1 MQNMNTR
8 PTAMPKTLVVL
19 LAVLAFAVSAA
30 AQPNFKI
37 KGVKLPSGTKNGT
50 TVKLLN
56 HHTWDSVGSAT
67 VRRGKFVIE
76 GHTDTV
82 FMGWLTDS
90 RHFHSPVV
98 VEPGMSVKLNARAN
112 SLSGSPLNAQLN
124 RHTRGLDYY
133 VDLRWSSE
141 DIKAY
146 AKEGG
151 WLYRLAK
158 KTIARCCDSIRRY
171 NEAIGW
177 QVYHDNADNVV
188 GAWVMSHYFDVL
200 LGGDYYYSDTVS
212 PLRHKVDSLYA
223 VASPV
228 VRNFRRNRNYY
239 EQSRRQM
246 DVAKGNRFIDF
257 SAIDRATND
266 TVLLSQLIDG
276 HVAVVDF
283 WASWCGPC
291 RHEITHYLKPL
302 HEKYADQGL
311 VIVGVGVFDGTEQ
324 FDQAISQLEIPYP
337 QIIDTT
343 YRTVANLYGVS
354 AIPEVFVID
363 RNGNMLGS
371 FRGEELVEVVE
382 KTLGVKK
389 D

>member
-8 PTAMPKTLVVL
+8 PTATPKALVVL

-50 TVKLLN
+50 TVRLLN

-82 FMGWLTDS
+82 FMGWLTDN
-90 RHFHSPVV
+90 RHLYSPVV
-98 VEPGMSVKLNARAN
+98 VEPGMSVKLNANAN

-124 RHTRGLDYY
+124 RHTRGHDYY
-133 VDLRWSSE
+133 DALRWVSE
-141 DIKAY
+141 DMEAY

-158 KTIARCCDSIRRY
+158 KVIARCSDSIRRY
-171 NEAIGW
+171 NEVVGW

-188 GAWVMSHYFDVL
+188 GAWVMRHYFGML
-200 LGGDYYYSDTVS
+200 LYGDYYSDTVS

-228 VRNFRRNRNYY
+228 VRNFSSNRNYY
-239 EQSRRQM
+239 EQSRSQL
-246 DVAKGNRFIDF
+246 DVAKGKRFIDF
-257 SAIDRATND
+257 SAIDR
-266 TVLLSQLIDG
+266 
-276 HVAVVDF
+276 
-283 WASWCGPC
+283 ASWCGPC

-311 VIVGVGVFDGTEQ
+311 VIVGVGVFDRTEQ

-337 QIIDTT
+337 QIIDTA
-343 YRTVANLYGVS
+343 YRTVADLYGVS
-354 AIPEVFVID
+354 AIPVVFVID
-363 RNGNMLGS
+363 RNGNMLGN

>member
-8 PTAMPKTLVVL
+8 PTATPKTLVVL
-19 LAVLAFAVSAA
+19 LAMLAFAVSAA

-76 GHTDTV
+76 GYTDTV
-82 FMGWLTDS
+82 FMGWITDN
-90 RHFHSPVV
+90 RHLYSPVV
-98 VEPGMSVKLNARAN
+98 VEPGMSVKLNANAN

-124 RHTRGLDYY
+124 RHTRGHDYY
-133 VDLRWSSE
+133 DALRWVSE
-141 DIKAY
+141 DMEAY

-158 KTIARCCDSIRRY
+158 KVIARCSDSIRRY
-171 NEAIGW
+171 NEVVGW

-188 GAWVMSHYFDVL
+188 GAWVMRHYFGL
-200 LGGDYYYSDTVS
+200 LLYGDYYSDTVS

-223 VASPV
+223 IASPV
-228 VRNFRRNRNYY
+228 VRNFSSNRNYY
-239 EQSRRQM
+239 EQSRSQL
-246 DVAKGNRFIDF
+246 DVAKGKRFIDF

-302 HEKYADQGL
+302 H
-311 VIVGVGVFDGTEQ
+311 DGTVRPGHQ
-324 FDQAISQLEIPYP
+324 PVGNSLPTDYRYGLPYRCRSLRRFRHPRGVRHRPQRQHARQLPRRG
-337 QIIDTT
+337 TC
-343 YRTVANLYGVS
+343 
-354 AIPEVFVID
+354 
-363 RNGNMLGS
+363 GS
-371 FRGEELVEVVE
+371 C
-382 KTLGVKK
+382 
-389 D
+389 